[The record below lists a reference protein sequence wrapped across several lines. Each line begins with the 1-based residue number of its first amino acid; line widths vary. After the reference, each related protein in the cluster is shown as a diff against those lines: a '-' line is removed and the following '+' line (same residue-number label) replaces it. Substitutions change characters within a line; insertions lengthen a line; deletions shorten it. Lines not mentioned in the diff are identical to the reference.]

1 MPSYLIT
8 GPDGKKYKVTGA
20 DAQGALNALKRQFGG
35 GSADVGSAGM
45 SPDIGA
51 SIPDVA
57 VGNGAQRQFDN
68 LPMWAK
74 PIVAADDIASLA
86 LNGITSGF
94 GDKALAGLDSLIG
107 RGSYEDQLA
116 TRRKVTEDAR
126 TRAGVAG
133 AVAEIG
139 GAVLPAAKLA
149 KMGVTAT
156 RLPGMYGRL
165 GGMAADGAAFG
176 ALSAVGNDQDIGTG
190 AAIGAGFGAGGQAVG
205 NVVGTLAKPFMA
217 RINPRKATQ
226 ETLLKAMD
234 EAGQTPL
241 TLQMNMR
248 QAYSDGQ
255 RGTYAMM
262 DALGVPGQRLA
273 STVTRTPS
281 AGRTPMVDFLEK
293 RQAGQGRRV
302 TGILEEGFD
311 TATAKQKIKELSK
324 ARNDAGNVN
333 YTAARNEAGFVDTT
347 AVIKAIDDKLGVRP
361 APKFSNNP
369 IAARVQA
376 RSFRASPV
384 GDGVGQD
391 SIGQSL
397 ISIRKMLAGKNGVQ
411 RMDFNKLLRVRTD
424 LGDEASKAFRA
435 GANAKYGAIKDVLNQ
450 LDAAL
455 ADASGGYKKAL
466 QKYAD
471 DSRVL
476 EAVDTG
482 RAAARG
488 GRIEDTIPAFSALTD
503 EGQAAFRT
511 GYVDPLIEKVQGQ
524 AAGVN
529 KVREFTSDAY
539 QAEFPQF
546 AAQDQADLMMR
557 RLGRENT
564 MFATRAETLG
574 SKTANNL
581 ADEADVS
588 VLDPS
593 IIGNVLSGNW
603 SGAAK
608 NALLQGIS
616 ALKGQPPAVRKMLS
630 DALRYTNPDQAGQ
643 VLKTAIA
650 EIKASQQQKQAIL
663 RMMMLL
669 GTSGALQSQK

>member
-1 MPSYLIT
+1 MPSYIIT

-20 DAQGALNALKRQFGG
+20 DAQGAYNALKRQLGG
-35 GSADVGSAGM
+35 APPESEGSAGANDEISAM
-45 SPDIGA
+45 T
-51 SIPDVA
+51 PDVA
-57 VGNGAQRQFDN
+57 IKPRAQRQYDN
-68 LPMWAK
+68 LPAWQK
-74 PIVAADDIASLA
+74 PLVAADDIASLA
-86 LNGITSGF
+86 LNGITAGF
-94 GDKALAGLDSLIG
+94 GDKALAGLDSMIG

-116 TRRKVTEDAR
+116 IRRQATEDAR

-133 AVAEIG
+133 AVSEIG

-149 KMGVTAT
+149 KLGVTAT
-156 RLPGMYGRL
+156 KLPYVGRL
-165 GGMAADGAAFG
+165 LGMGIDGAGFG
-176 ALSAVGNDQDIGTG
+176 ALSAAGNDQDIGQGTAVG
-190 AAIGAGFGAGGQAVG
+190 GLLGVGGQAA
-205 NVVGTLAKPFMA
+205 GTVLGTVLKPFAA

-226 ETLLKAMD
+226 EVLLKAMD

-241 TLQMNMR
+241 TLKMDMA
-248 QAYSDGQ
+248 QAYADGQ
-255 RGTYAMM
+255 RGTYALM

-302 TGILEEGFD
+302 TGFLEEGFD
-311 TATAKQKIKELSK
+311 SATAKQKIKELSK

-347 AVIKAIDDKLGVRP
+347 GVIKAIDEKLGVRP

-397 ISIRKMLAGKNGVQ
+397 VGIRKMLAGKNGVQ

-424 LGDEASKAFRA
+424 LGDEATKAYRA

-455 ADASGGYKKAL
+455 AEASDGYKKAL
-466 QKYAD
+466 EQYAA

-476 EAVDTG
+476 EAVDIG

-511 GYVDPLIEKVQGQ
+511 GYVDPLIEQVQG
-524 AAGVN
+524 AAVGVN
-529 KVREFTSDAY
+529 KVRPFTSDAY
-539 QAEFPQF
+539 QAELPQF
-546 AAQDQADLMMR
+546 AAQDQGDLMMR

-564 MFATRAETLG
+564 MFGTRAETLG

-581 ADEADVS
+581 ADEADLS
-588 VLDPS
+588 VFDPS
-593 IIGNVLSGNW
+593 IIGNVLSGNL
-603 SGAAK
+603 SAAVK
-608 NALLQGIS
+608 NGILQGLS

-630 DALRYTNPDQAGQ
+630 DALRFTSPDQASQ
-643 VLKTAIA
+643 ALKVAIS
-650 EIKASQQQKQAIL
+650 EINASQQQKQAIL
-663 RMMMLL
+663 RMMTLL